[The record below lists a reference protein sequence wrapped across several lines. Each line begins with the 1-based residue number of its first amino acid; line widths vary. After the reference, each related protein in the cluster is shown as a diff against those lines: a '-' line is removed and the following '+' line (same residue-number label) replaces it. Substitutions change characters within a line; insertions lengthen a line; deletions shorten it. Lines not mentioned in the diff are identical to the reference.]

1 MVKYLRRAEAAER
14 LHVSV
19 SMFKLLVKTGDIRYE
34 VTPGGQKVYDPH
46 EIDRYMAEKRG
57 IAMPEGKLVFYVRDS
72 EGNVARMN
80 TQVERLTVAYG
91 EPVKV
96 YRDRASGLNERRK
109 GLAKLLDDAE
119 NHMFDRVAVTARD
132 RLSRFGAAYLER
144 YLNYLGVKLIV
155 LDGEREKGMM
165 DELMDDFMSLLASF
179 SGRFY
184 KLRSVEHQRLL
195 LKNAEQRLDGEVSV
209 SDDGEIS

>member
-19 SMFKLLVKTGDIRYE
+19 SMFKLLVKQGGIRYE

-46 EIDRYMAEKRG
+46 EIDRYMAERQGKP
-57 IAMPEGKLVFYVRDS
+57 IPEGKLVFYVRDG
-72 EGNVARMN
+72 EGNIVRMN

-91 EPVKV
+91 EPVRV
-96 YRDRASGLNERRK
+96 YRDRASGLNERRR
-109 GLAKLLDDAE
+109 GLNRLLDDAE
-119 NHMFDRVAVTARD
+119 NRLFDRVAVTARD

-144 YLNYLGVKLIV
+144 YLNYLGVTLVV

-195 LKNAEQRLDGEVSV
+195 LRKAEQRLSGEVTSDGE
-209 SDDGEIS
+209 GQ

>member
-19 SMFKLLVKTGDIRYE
+19 SMFKLLVKQGGVRYE

-46 EIDRYMAEKRG
+46 EIDRYMAERQGKP
-57 IAMPEGKLVFYVRDS
+57 IPEGKLVFYVRDS
-72 EGNVARMN
+72 EGNIVRMN

-91 EPVKV
+91 EPVRV
-96 YRDRASGLNERRK
+96 YRDRASGLSERRR
-109 GLAKLLDDAE
+109 GLNRLLDDAE
-119 NHMFDRVAVTARD
+119 NRLFDRVAVTARD

-144 YLNYLGVKLIV
+144 YLNYLGVTLVV

-195 LKNAEQRLDGEVSV
+195 LRKAEQRLSGEVTSDGE
-209 SDDGEIS
+209 GQ

>member
-19 SMFKLLVKTGDIRYE
+19 SMFKLLVKQGGIRYE

-46 EIDRYMAEKRG
+46 EIDRYMAERQGKP
-57 IAMPEGKLVFYVRDS
+57 IPEGKLVFYVRDS
-72 EGNVARMN
+72 EGNIVRMN

-91 EPVKV
+91 EPVRV
-96 YRDRASGLNERRK
+96 YRDRASGLSERRR
-109 GLAKLLDDAE
+109 GLNRLLDDAE
-119 NHMFDRVAVTARD
+119 NRLFDRVAVTARD

-144 YLNYLGVKLIV
+144 YLNYLGVTLVV
-155 LDGEREKGMM
+155 LYGEREKGMM

-195 LKNAEQRLDGEVSV
+195 LRKAEQRLSGEVTSDGE
-209 SDDGEIS
+209 GQ

>member
-14 LHVSV
+14 MHLSV
-19 SMFKLLVKTGDIRYE
+19 AAFKLIVAEGDIRYE

-46 EIDRYMAEKRG
+46 EIDRYMAGKQG
-57 IAMPEGKLVFYVRDS
+57 ICLPEGKLVFYVRDS
-72 EGNVARMN
+72 GGNTSRMN
-80 TQVERLTVAYG
+80 TQVERLTIAYG

-109 GLAKLLDDAE
+109 GLTRLLDDAE
-119 NHMFDRVAVTARD
+119 NHIFDRVAVTARD
-132 RLSRFGAAYLER
+132 RLSRFGAVYLER

-195 LKNAEQRLDGEVSV
+195 LKKAEQRLDGEVNV
-209 SDDGEIS
+209 SDGNEVS

>member
-1 MVKYLRRAEAAER
+1 MVRYLRRAEAAER

-19 SMFKLLVKTGDIRYE
+19 SMFKLLVKQGGIRYE

-46 EIDRYMAEKRG
+46 EIDRYMAERQGKP
-57 IAMPEGKLVFYVRDS
+57 IPEGKLVFYVRDS
-72 EGNVARMN
+72 EGNTVRMN

-91 EPVKV
+91 EPARV

-109 GLAKLLDDAE
+109 GLNRLLDDAE
-119 NHMFDRVAVTARD
+119 NRLFDRVAVTARD

-144 YLNYLGVKLIV
+144 YLNYLGVTLVV

-195 LKNAEQRLDGEVSV
+195 LGRAEQRLSGEVTSDGE
-209 SDDGEIS
+209 GG

>member
-14 LHVSV
+14 MHLSV
-19 SMFKLLVKTGDIRYE
+19 AAFKLIVAAGGVRYE
-34 VTPGGQKVYDPH
+34 LTPGGQKVYDPH
-46 EIDRYMAEKRG
+46 EIDRYMAEKQG
-57 IAMPEGKLVFYVRDS
+57 IPMPEGKLVFYVRDS
-72 EGNVARMN
+72 EGNASRMN
-80 TQVERLTVAYG
+80 TQVERLTAAYG
-91 EPVKV
+91 EPAKV

-119 NHMFDRVAVTARD
+119 NHMFDRVAVTAGD

-144 YLNYLGVKLIV
+144 HLNYLGVRLVV

-195 LKNAEQRLDGEVSV
+195 LEKAGRRLDGEV
-209 SDDGEIS
+209 GAGGREG

>member
-1 MVKYLRRAEAAER
+1 MVRYLRRAEAAER

-46 EIDRYMAEKRG
+46 EIDRYMAEKQG

-72 EGNVARMN
+72 EGNTARMN
-80 TQVERLTVAYG
+80 IQVERLTVAYG

-109 GLAKLLDDAE
+109 GLAGLLDDAE
-119 NHMFDRVAVTARD
+119 NHVFDRVAVTARD

-144 YLNYLGVKLIV
+144 YLNYLGVRLVV
-155 LDGEREKGMM
+155 LDGEREKGMV

-195 LKNAEQRLDGEVSV
+195 LKKAEQRLDGEVSV
-209 SDDGEIS
+209 SDGNEVS

>member
-19 SMFKLLVKTGDIRYE
+19 SMFKLLVKQGGIRYE

-46 EIDRYMAEKRG
+46 EIDRYMAERQGKP
-57 IAMPEGKLVFYVRDS
+57 IPEGKLVFYVRDS
-72 EGNVARMN
+72 EGNIVRMN

-91 EPVKV
+91 EPVRV
-96 YRDRASGLNERRK
+96 YRDRASGLSERRR
-109 GLAKLLDDAE
+109 GLNRLLDDAE
-119 NHMFDRVAVTARD
+119 NRLFDRMAVTARD

-144 YLNYLGVKLIV
+144 YLNYLGVTLVV

-195 LKNAEQRLDGEVSV
+195 LRKAEQRLSGEVTSDGE
-209 SDDGEIS
+209 GQ

>member
-1 MVKYLRRAEAAER
+1 MA
-14 LHVSV
+14 
-19 SMFKLLVKTGDIRYE
+19 
-34 VTPGGQKVYDPH
+34 GG
-46 EIDRYMAEKRG
+46 REKP
-57 IAMPEGKLVFYVRDS
+57 IPEGKLVFYVRDS
-72 EGNVARMN
+72 EGNIVRMN

-91 EPVKV
+91 EPVRV
-96 YRDRASGLNERRK
+96 YRDRASGLSERRR
-109 GLAKLLDDAE
+109 GLNRLLDDAE
-119 NHMFDRVAVTARD
+119 NRLFDRVAVTARD

-144 YLNYLGVKLIV
+144 YLNYLGVTLVV

-195 LKNAEQRLDGEVSV
+195 LRKAEQRLSGEVTSDGE
-209 SDDGEIS
+209 GQ